1 MLEIIWAVIGG
12 VSGLFLKE
20 TKPHHIALGVA
31 LGVMIGLIPKA
42 NLIALML
49 ILALFFFRCNLG
61 FGILVAALVS
71 LAMPRI
77 DVAAHQL
84 GDRLLANESLV
95 GFIGTL
101 FQYPFFAWS
110 AVNNTVVL
118 GSFVLGIIAFVPVY
132 AMVFVVCRLFLP
144 QKRETLPADTKTQAV
159 AR

>member
-20 TKPHHIALGVA
+20 TKPHHIAFGVA

-49 ILALFFFRCNLG
+49 ILALFLFRCNLG
-61 FGILVAALVS
+61 FGILSAALVS
-71 LAMPRI
+71 LAMPGL
-77 DVAAHQL
+77 DVATHQL

-118 GSFVLGIIAFVPVY
+118 GSFVMGLIVFVPVY
-132 AMVFVVCRLFLP
+132 VMVFVVCRFFLRP
-144 QKRETLPADTKTQAV
+144 KQETQPTSTKTQAIV
-159 AR
+159 K